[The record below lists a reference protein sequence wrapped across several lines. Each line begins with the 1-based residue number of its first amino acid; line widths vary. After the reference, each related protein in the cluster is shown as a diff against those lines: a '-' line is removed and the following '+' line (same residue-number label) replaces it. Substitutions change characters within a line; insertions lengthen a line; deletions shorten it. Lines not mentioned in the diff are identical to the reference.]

1 MMGPAM
7 KDTIPG
13 GADAHPATARFRPL
27 TDGRNHPNGWPCRLL
42 VTSQSEARRF
52 HKALGATHVLSIK
65 GTKTKY
71 LGPKDL
77 PDTHHLLMVFNDV
90 PDAAHSVPPTRAHIE
105 EMQRWM
111 LGLPEDA
118 ALIVHC
124 LQGVHRSA
132 ATALGFLAQQA
143 DPADAMRMLRQI
155 RPEAMPNPLVVRLW
169 DAFLELDG
177 ALIAA
182 SRTDAP
188 AGR

>member
-1 MMGPAM
+1 MSQSAENAFTGIQNAHV
-7 KDTIPG
+7 
-13 GADAHPATARFRPL
+13 ADLRFMAL
-27 TDGRNHPNGWPCRLL
+27 ADGRTHPNGWPCRLL

-52 HKALGATHVLSIK
+52 HTTLGATHVLSIK

-77 PDTHHLLMVFNDV
+77 PDRHHLLMVFNDV

-111 LGLPEDA
+111 LALPEDT

-132 ATALGFLAQQA
+132 ATALGFLAQQV
-143 DPADAMRMLRQI
+143 PPHEAMKLLRQI
-155 RPEAMPNPLVVRLW
+155 RPEAMPNPLVVSLW
-169 DAFLELDG
+169 DDFLNFEG
-177 ALIAA
+177 ALVAA
-182 SRTDAP
+182 ARDRA
-188 AGR
+188 

>member
-1 MMGPAM
+1 MS
-7 KDTIPG
+7 DTPLPRPQNIHV
-13 GADAHPATARFRPL
+13 ADMRFSAL
-27 TDGRNHPNGWPCRLL
+27 TDGRGHPNGWPCRLL

-77 PDTHHLLMVFNDV
+77 PDTHHLLMMFNDV
-90 PDAAHSVPPTRAHIE
+90 PDAAHSMPPTQAHIE

-111 LGLPEDA
+111 LALPGDA

-132 ATALGFLAQQA
+132 ATALGFLAQQV
-143 DPADAMRMLRQI
+143 PPPDAMRLLRQV
-155 RPEAMPNPLVVRLW
+155 RPEAMPNPLVVSLW
-169 DAFLELDG
+169 DRFLKFDG

-182 SRTDAP
+182 SQPPDP
-188 AGR
+188 SGRH